1 MSRLEPLF
9 SATMAVVRRDL
20 QIALS
25 YRVPFISSLLS
36 AFFSLTLFYYLSRLV
51 QVSAFESADAYYAF
65 AVIGLIILQ
74 VLYSTL
80 QSPPQ
85 TLRTE
90 LVAGTFERVAISPFG
105 PVGSVMAMLVFPFVY
120 ALITGMVMI
129 AFAGVVFGVEVEW
142 ATLPLAVPIAI
153 LAGMA
158 FAPFGLALL
167 GIVLVVK
174 QAMAGTTWIVAFIT
188 LVSGIYFPTTLLPGW
203 IEWISEAQPFT
214 PAVDLLRNVMVGTPL
229 RDPAWLDLLRLAG
242 FSAVLLPLS
251 AVIVDKAVRLSRQRG
266 TLIEY

>member
-1 MSRLEPLF
+1 MSRIAPHF
-9 SATMAVVRRDL
+9 AATVAVVRRDL

-25 YRVPFISSLLS
+25 YRIPFVTTLLS

-51 QVSAFESADAYYAF
+51 KVSAFQSPDDYYAF

-80 QSPPQ
+80 QTPPQ

-120 ALITGMVMI
+120 ALITGLMMI
-129 AFAGVVFGVEVEW
+129 AFASVVFGVEVEW
-142 ATLPLAVPIAI
+142 ATLPLAVPISI
-153 LAGMA
+153 LAA
-158 FAPFGLALL
+158 ASFAPFGLALL
-167 GIVLVVK
+167 GIVLVAK

-203 IEWISEAQPFT
+203 IEWISEVQPFT
-214 PAVDLLRNVMVGTPL
+214 PAVDLLRNVMVGTDL
-229 RDPAWLDLLRLAG
+229 RDPAWLDLVRLVG
-242 FSAVLLPLS
+242 FSVVLLPLS
-251 AVIVDKAVRLSRQRG
+251 ALVVDKAVQMSRRRG